1 MLCSSVPKSQPLVY
15 AQSAFDLHGLSDT
28 EKIVDV
34 IREVR
39 TICDDFSVRG
49 LPNFPSGVPFTFFE
63 QYVTLRTYLAA
74 ALVAILVSVFLVLA
88 LVMCNPWIALIVVSE
103 CACAARSRGDCACS
117 RCCAGFCSGSGWSKI
132 CVFYSMLFAQNR
144 SCFVGK

>member
-1 MLCSSVPKSQPLVY
+1 MY
-15 AQSAFDLHGLSDT
+15 AQSAFDLHSLSDT

-39 TICDDFSVRG
+39 AICDDFSARG

-103 CACAARSRGDCACS
+103 CACARAAVVITHARAAVVMARALLV
-117 RCCAGFCSGSGWSKI
+117 RW
-132 CVFYSMLFAQNR
+132 LL
-144 SCFVGK
+144 

>member
-1 MLCSSVPKSQPLVY
+1 MY

-103 CACAARSRGDCACS
+103 CACALAC
-117 RCCAGFCSGSGWSKI
+117 GPW
-132 CVFYSMLFAQNR
+132 
-144 SCFVGK
+144 